1 MKLIAFINF
10 YIVYFTIKIGNNIE
24 WLKANIKLRILLWKA
39 DRNKISKDEFVKLGQ
54 VLVDEYRKWQIKSME
69 RMDKATR
76 NLEKIIKGE

>member
-1 MKLIAFINF
+1 MKLIAFINLF
-10 YIVYFTIKIGNNIE
+10 IVYFTSQMGNKIE
-24 WLKANIKLRILLWKA
+24 YLKGKIKLRILTWKV

-54 VLVDEYRKWQIKSME
+54 VLVDEYRKWQIKSIE

>member
-10 YIVYFTIKIGNNIE
+10 FIVCFTSEIGNKIE
-24 WLKANIKLRILLWKA
+24 WLKAKIKLRILVGKV

-54 VLVDEYRKWQIKSME
+54 VLVDEYHKWQIKSME
-69 RMDKATR
+69 KMDKATR

>member
-10 YIVYFTIKIGNNIE
+10 LIVGFTSQIGNKIE
-24 WLKANIKLRILLWKA
+24 CLKAKIKLRILVWKE
-39 DRNKISKDEFVKLGQ
+39 DRNKISKDESVKLELA
-54 VLVDEYRKWQIKSME
+54 LVDEYRKWQIKSME